1 MRTPFIAFIASLIF
15 VTACSET
22 KEKAK
27 ETINAGG
34 EFVGKTV
41 GEFSK
46 GVSTGVDETFE
57 IKINAA
63 PELAQEGVS
72 LGRIELKSINGGH
85 DNLVNT
91 YLIFSK
97 DFKKSLVL
105 KAFDTKNL
113 EMGRSVMKIKAKAND
128 AAFYGFALDTLT
140 NINADSKLTLELM
153 KE

>member
-1 MRTPFIAFIASLIF
+1 MRKLLLIF
-15 VTACSET
+15 TVVFYFFSCSET

-34 EFVGKTV
+34 EIVGKTV

-57 IKINAA
+57 IKIDAA
-63 PELAQEGVS
+63 QELAQEGVS
-72 LGRIELKSINGGH
+72 LGKIELKSINGGH

-105 KAFDTKNL
+105 KAFDSKNL
-113 EMGRSVMKIKAKAND
+113 EMGRSFLEIKAKAND

-140 NINADSKLTLELM
+140 NIDADSKLTLELA
-153 KE
+153 K

>member
-1 MRTPFIAFIASLIF
+1 MRKLLLIF
-15 VTACSET
+15 TVVFYFFSCSET

-34 EFVGKTV
+34 EIVGKTV

-57 IKINAA
+57 IKIDAA
-63 PELAQEGVS
+63 QELAQEGVS
-72 LGRIELKSINGGH
+72 LGKIELKSINGGH

-105 KAFDTKNL
+105 KAFDSKNL
-113 EMGRSVMKIKAKAND
+113 EMGRSVLEIKAKAND

-140 NINADSKLTLELM
+140 NIDADSKLTLELA
-153 KE
+153 K

>member
-1 MRTPFIAFIASLIF
+1 MRKLLLIF
-15 VTACSET
+15 TVVFYFFSCSET

-34 EFVGKTV
+34 EIVGKTV

-46 GVSTGVDETFE
+46 GVSAGVDETFE
-57 IKINAA
+57 IKIDAA
-63 PELAQEGVS
+63 QEVAQEGVS
-72 LGRIELKSINGGH
+72 LGKIELKSINGGH

-97 DFKKSLVL
+97 DFKNPLVL
-105 KAFDTKNL
+105 KAFDSKNL
-113 EMGRSVMKIKAKAND
+113 EMGRSVLEIKAKAND

-140 NINADSKLTLELM
+140 NIDADSKLTLELA
-153 KE
+153 K

>member
-1 MRTPFIAFIASLIF
+1 MMRIFSAILIASLTA
-15 VTACSET
+15 VACSET

-34 EFVGKTV
+34 EIVGKTV
-41 GEFSK
+41 SEFSK
-46 GVSTGVDETFE
+46 GVSTGVEETFE
-57 IKINAA
+57 IKVNAA
-63 PELAQEGVS
+63 PELLQQGIT

-97 DFKKSLVL
+97 DFKQSIVL
-105 KAFDTKNL
+105 KAFDSKNL
-113 EMGRSVMKIKAKAND
+113 EMGRSVLKIKAKAND

-140 NINADSKLTLELM
+140 NINADSKLTLELV

>member
-1 MRTPFIAFIASLIF
+1 MRTSLILVVASLSL
-15 VTACSET
+15 TAACSET

-27 ETINAGG
+27 ETINASG
-34 EFVGKTV
+34 ELVGKTV

-63 PELAQEGVS
+63 PELTQEGVS
-72 LGRIELKSINGGH
+72 LGKIELKSIDGGH

-105 KAFDTKNL
+105 KAFDSKNL
-113 EMGRSVMKIKAKAND
+113 EMGRSVVKIKAKANH

-140 NINADSKLTLELM
+140 NINADSKLTLELV

>member
-1 MRTPFIAFIASLIF
+1 MRKLLLIF
-15 VTACSET
+15 TVVFYFFSCSET

-34 EFVGKTV
+34 EIVGKTV

-57 IKINAA
+57 IKIDAA
-63 PELAQEGVS
+63 QEVAQEGVS
-72 LGRIELKSINGGH
+72 LGKIELKSINGGH

-105 KAFDTKNL
+105 KAFDSKNL
-113 EMGRSVMKIKAKAND
+113 EMGRSVLEIKAKAND

-140 NINADSKLTLELM
+140 NIDADSKLTLELA
-153 KE
+153 K

>member
-1 MRTPFIAFIASLIF
+1 MRTPFVVIIASITF
-15 VTACSET
+15 AVACSET

-27 ETINAGG
+27 ETINASG
-34 EFVGKTV
+34 EMVGKTV
-41 GEFSK
+41 SEFSK

-57 IKINAA
+57 IKVNAA
-63 PELAQEGVS
+63 PELAQEGIS
-72 LGRIELKSINGGH
+72 LGKIELKSINGGH

-105 KAFDTKNL
+105 KAFDSKNL
-113 EMGRSVMKIKAKAND
+113 EMGRRVLKIKAKAND

-140 NINADSKLTLELM
+140 NINADSKLTLELV
-153 KE
+153 K

>member
-1 MRTPFIAFIASLIF
+1 MRLLVVFFSAIVLTY
-15 VTACSET
+15 ACSET

-34 EFVGKTV
+34 EIVGKTV

-57 IKINAA
+57 IKIDAA
-63 PELAQEGVS
+63 PELAQEGIS
-72 LGRIELKSINGGH
+72 LGKIELKSINGGH

-97 DFKKSLVL
+97 DVKKSLVL
-105 KAFDTKNL
+105 KAFDSKNL
-113 EMGRSVMKIKAKAND
+113 EMGRSVLEIKAKAND
-128 AAFYGFALDTLT
+128 AAFFGFALDTLT
-140 NINADSKLTLELM
+140 NIDADSKLTLELM
-153 KE
+153 K